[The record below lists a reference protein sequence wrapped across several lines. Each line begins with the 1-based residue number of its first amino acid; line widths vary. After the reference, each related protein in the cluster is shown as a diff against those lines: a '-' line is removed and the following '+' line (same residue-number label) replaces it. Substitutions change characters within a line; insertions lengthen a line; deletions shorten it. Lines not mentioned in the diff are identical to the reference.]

1 MECKPA
7 QEKPSAAPDSTPPA
21 QAVAQDTTAGLGG
34 TSWRLVR
41 FEGSDGRSLTPDDKA
56 KYTIAFGTDGRMNA
70 RIDCNRGTSTWTSAA
85 PTQLQLGSLA
95 VTRAMC
101 PPGSLY
107 GRIVKDWASI
117 RSYVMKGG
125 HLFLSLMADGGIYEF
140 EPARTEQSP
149 APAPLESTHWK
160 LTELEGRPV
169 LPTLRQP
176 EQAEPHLILNPVGH
190 HASGSGGCNRFSGTY
205 QLKGD
210 RLSLGSMNAT
220 LMACP
225 EGMETEHAFLNGLG
239 RVSRWMI
246 AGQRLELL
254 DAAGK
259 VIARFEAFN
268 T

>member
-1 MECKPA
+1 M
-7 QEKPSAAPDSTPPA
+7 SAPDSTPPA
-21 QAVAQDTTAGLGG
+21 QAVSQDTSVGLGG

-41 FEGSDGRSLTPDDKA
+41 FQGGDGRSLTPDDKA
-56 KYTIAFGTDGRMNA
+56 KYTITFGRDGRVNA
-70 RIDCNRGTSTWTSAA
+70 RIDCNRGTGTWTSSA
-85 PTQLQLGSLA
+85 PSQLQFGSLA

-107 GRIVKDWASI
+107 GRIVQDWPSI
-117 RSYVMKGG
+117 RSYIMKGG

-140 EPARTEQSP
+140 EPATSEQSP
-149 APAPLESTHWK
+149 ATAPLENTHWK

-169 LPTLRQP
+169 LSTPRQP
-176 EQAEPHLILNPVGH
+176 GQAEPHLILNPVGRR
-190 HASGSGGCNRFSGTY
+190 ASGSGGCNRFSGNY

-210 RLSLGSMNAT
+210 RLSLGPMTAT

-225 EGMETEHAFLNGLG
+225 EGMETERAFFDALG

-246 AGQRLELL
+246 TGQRLKLL

-259 VIARFEAFN
+259 VIARFEAYN
-268 T
+268 R